1 MSIKMKPQRV
11 SQLSLKTTNSKTIYN
26 MNIDEWIFSDE
37 ELIEMYLKN
46 RIAMQYA
53 AENKDTKVPF
63 PLSH

>member
-26 MNIDEWIFSDE
+26 MNIDEWIFSGE